1 MFDIFKQTYPITYVI
16 KGVITWMIIGSAKW
30 FFEIREIP
38 PIVIAY
44 CTSDDKRILPVMLS
58 MAADLMEAAD
68 KFNGVP
74 FRVHNIPN
82 VKATLMVSFTLIFKN
97 TKDAVAYIN
106 ELQNFK

>member
-1 MFDIFKQTYPITYVI
+1 
-16 KGVITWMIIGSAKW
+16 MIIGSAKW

-38 PIVIAY
+38 PIVIGY
-44 CTSDDKRILPVMLS
+44 CTADDTKILPVMLS

-74 FRVHNIPN
+74 FRFHNIPK
-82 VKATLMVSFTLIFKN
+82 VKATSMVSFTLIFKS